1 MVGKISAALVA
12 ALLLA
17 SAGIASARPAWDAT
31 SYRVFAPSVEYR
43 RADLPAQRGAV
54 LLLAQLAVRQRAPRD
69 ELIIPPPPGGDSR
82 GAQYRL
88 VPGCRP

>member
-31 SYRVFAPSVEYR
+31 SYRVFAPSVEYYGGR
-43 RADLPAQRGAV
+43 TYPHSEERYCYLPSSPCDNEHRV
-54 LLLAQLAVRQRAPRD
+54 TN
-69 ELIIPPPPGGDSR
+69 
-82 GAQYRL
+82 
-88 VPGCRP
+88 